1 MADAILVPQ
10 VGQDLTEAK
19 IVALN
24 VKLGDTVAKGDI
36 VAEVE
41 SEKATFE
48 VEAFVA
54 GIVISLPYGVG
65 DLAPVL
71 EPLMHLG
78 QAGETVGAAAAAP
91 APAPAATPAPASV
104 ETATAVSPP
113 PIAAPAVVTGSGRSS
128 PLARRIAAQNGLH
141 LNQIAGTGP
150 RGAVVM
156 RDVAAALQ
164 TQPAAT
170 TAPFALRS
178 NTTLKSLQAGT
189 GTPVVFLHGFG
200 AELAAWLPLV
210 ARIAVQNPMIGA
222 DLAGHGAAATRTVT
236 GFDALVDD
244 MAQRLAEAGITS
256 THLVGHSLGAAVA
269 VALADRGDLDIR
281 SLTLIAP
288 AGLGP
293 WINGDYI
300 TGFVGAKT
308 EAALRV
314 WMQNLVHAP
323 DRLGDAMVRAA
334 FAARA
339 GSAMPGALDS
349 LARSLFEGNTQM
361 FSVQAALA
369 RLNCTCRMIWGM
381 QDAIFKPT
389 DANALPG
396 LVALHRL
403 PGVGHLPQVEA
414 AGLVGRLICE
424 TVRSAS

>member
-24 VKLGDTVAKGDI
+24 VKLGDSVAKGDI

-54 GIVISLPYGVG
+54 GIVISLPFAVG

-78 QAGETVGAAAAAP
+78 QAGETVGGAAKP
-91 APAPAATPAPASV
+91 PAPAAEPQAVVPA
-104 ETATAVSPP
+104 E
-113 PIAAPAVVTGSGRSS
+113 AAPVVAPVGAPDQANTNGRSS
-128 PLARRIAAQNGLH
+128 PLARRVAAQNGLQLH
-141 LNQIAGTGP
+141 QITGTGP
-150 RGAVVM
+150 RGAVVL
-156 RDVAAALQ
+156 RDVTAALQ
-164 TQPAAT
+164 AQPKGIS
-170 TAPFALRS
+170 APAVLGITSGLRAM
-178 NTTLKSLQAGT
+178 QAGS

-200 AELAAWLPLV
+200 AEMAAWLPLM
-210 ARIAVQNPMIGA
+210 ARIAVPNPMLGV
-222 DLAGHGAAATRTVT
+222 DLAGHGAAAARAVA
-236 GFDALVDD
+236 GFDGLVDD
-244 MAQRLAEAGITS
+244 MAQRLADAGIS
-256 THLVGHSLGAAVA
+256 SAHLVGHSLGAAVA

-293 WINGDYI
+293 RVNGDFI
-300 TGFVGAKT
+300 TGFVAAKT

-314 WMQNLVHAP
+314 WMHSLVHAP
-323 DRLGDAMVRAA
+323 DRLGDAMVRAG

-339 GSAMPGALDS
+339 TAANPGALDA
-349 LARSLFEGNTQM
+349 LARTLFEGNTQL

-369 RLNCTCRMIWGM
+369 RLTCTCRMIFGT
-381 QDAIFKPT
+381 QDAIFKSS
-389 DANALPG
+389 DADALPG
-396 LVALHRL
+396 MIGVHRL
-403 PGVGHLPQVEA
+403 AGVGHLPQVEA
-414 AGLVGRLICE
+414 TALVGRLISE
-424 TVRSAS
+424 TVRSVG

>member
-24 VKLGDTVAKGDI
+24 VKLGDKVAKGDI

-91 APAPAATPAPASV
+91 APAASPVPVEIPQAESPQPSVAPAMES
-104 ETATAVSPP
+104 
-113 PIAAPAVVTGSGRSS
+113 GNGRSS
-128 PLARRIAAQNGLH
+128 PLARRVAAQNGLQ
-141 LNQIAGTGP
+141 LERIAGTGP

-156 RDVAAALQ
+156 RDVTAALQ
-164 TQPAAT
+164 TQPT
-170 TAPFALRS
+170 HSTAPFALRS
-178 NTTLKSLQAGT
+178 GSSLKSLQAGT

-210 ARIAVQNPMIGA
+210 ARITVPNPMLGA
-222 DLAGHGAAATRTVT
+222 DLAGHGAASTHAVS

-244 MAQRLAEAGITS
+244 MAQRLSEAGIS
-256 THLVGHSLGAAVA
+256 SAHLVGHSLGAAVA

-293 WINGDYI
+293 RINGDFVA
-300 TGFVGAKT
+300 GFVGART
-308 EAALRV
+308 EAALRR
-314 WMQNLVHAP
+314 WMLNLVHAP

-334 FAARA
+334 FAARTEPA
-339 GSAMPGALDS
+339 RSGALAA
-349 LARSLFEGNTQM
+349 LAATLFEGNTQL
-361 FSVQAALA
+361 FSVTPALR
-369 RLNCTCRMIWGM
+369 RLSCTIRVIFGL
-381 QDAIFKPT
+381 QDAIFRST
-389 DANALPG
+389 DADGLPG
-396 LVALHRL
+396 TVAVHRVE
-403 PGVGHLPQVEA
+403 GVGHLPQVEA
-414 AGLVGRLICE
+414 ATVVGRLIAE
-424 TVRSAS
+424 TIRSVA

>member
-24 VKLGDTVAKGDI
+24 VKLGDSVAKGDI

-54 GIVISLPYGVG
+54 GIVISLPFAVG

-78 QAGETVGAAAAAP
+78 QAGEVVGGAAKAIAQVAEAQAVVP
-91 APAPAATPAPASV
+91 A
-104 ETATAVSPP
+104 ETAPVV
-113 PIAAPAVVTGSGRSS
+113 APVGTSDQVNTTGRSS
-128 PLARRIAAQNGLH
+128 PLARRVAAQNGLQ
-141 LNQIAGTGP
+141 LDRIAGTGP

-156 RDVAAALQ
+156 RDVTAALQ
-164 TQPAAT
+164 AQPKGISAPAA
-170 TAPFALRS
+170 LRIG
-178 NTTLKSLQAGT
+178 NGLQSLQAGT
-189 GTPVVFLHGFG
+189 GTPIVFLHGFG
-200 AELAAWLPLV
+200 AELAAWRPLV
-210 ARIAVQNPMIGA
+210 ARTSVQNPMLGV
-222 DLAGHGAAATRTVT
+222 DLAGHGAATARAVA
-236 GFDALVDD
+236 GFDGLVDD
-244 MAQRLAEAGITS
+244 MAQRLADAGIS
-256 THLVGHSLGAAVA
+256 SAHLVGHSLGAAVA

-293 WINGDYI
+293 WVNGDFI
-300 TGFVGAKT
+300 TGFVAAKT

-314 WMQNLVHAP
+314 WMQNLVYAP

-339 GSAMPGALDS
+339 TAASPGALDA
-349 LARSLFEGNTQM
+349 LARTLFEGNTQL
-361 FSVQAALA
+361 FSVQAAVA
-369 RLNCTCRMIWGM
+369 RLTCTCRMIFGA
-381 QDAIFKPT
+381 QDAIFKPS
-389 DANALPG
+389 DADALPG
-396 LVALHRL
+396 MIGVHRL
-403 PGVGHLPQVEA
+403 AGVGHLPQVEA
-414 AGLVGRLICE
+414 TALVGRLISE
-424 TVRSAS
+424 AVRSVG

>member
-19 IVALN
+19 IVAIN
-24 VKLGDTVAKGDI
+24 VKLGDSVAKGDI

-48 VEAFVA
+48 VEAFVS
-54 GIVISLPYGVG
+54 GIVISLPFGVG

-78 QAGETVGAAAAAP
+78 RAGETVGAAIT
-91 APAPAATPAPASV
+91 APAAVEAPPENLPAPG
-104 ETATAVSPP
+104 
-113 PIAAPAVVTGSGRSS
+113 PAHVGGEASGRSS
-128 PLARRIAAQNGLH
+128 PLARRMAAQNGLE
-141 LNQIAGTGP
+141 LGRIGGTGP

-164 TQPAAT
+164 ARPAAT
-170 TAPFALRS
+170 SAPLALRS
-178 NTTLKSLQAGT
+178 GSSVKCLQAGT

-210 ARIAVQNPMIGA
+210 ARISVANPMLGT
-222 DLAGHGAAATRTVT
+222 DLAGHGAATARAVA

-244 MAQRLAEAGITS
+244 MAQRLAEAGVS
-256 THLVGHSLGAAVA
+256 SAHLVGHSLGGAVA
-269 VALADRGDLDIR
+269 IALADRGDLDIR

-293 WINGDYI
+293 WINGDFV
-300 TGFVGAKT
+300 TGFTGAKT

-314 WMQNLVHAP
+314 WMQNLVYAP

-339 GSAMPGALDS
+339 SAVNPGALATLS
-349 LARSLFEGNTQM
+349 QTLFEGHTQL
-361 FSVQAALA
+361 FSVQAAVS
-369 RLNCTCRMIWGM
+369 RLTCTCRMIFGT
-381 QDAIFKPT
+381 QDAIFRSS
-389 DANALPG
+389 DADTLPG
-396 LVALHRL
+396 TIGVHRL
-403 PGVGHLPQVEA
+403 AGVGHLPQVEA
-414 AGLVGRLICE
+414 TALVGRLIAE
-424 TVRSAS
+424 TIRSAG

>member
-19 IVALN
+19 IVAIN
-24 VKLGDTVAKGDI
+24 VKLGDKVAKGDI

-54 GIVISLPYGVG
+54 GIVISLPFAVG

-78 QAGETVGAAAAAP
+78 QAGEVIGGATAAP
-91 APAPAATPAPASV
+91 APGAVATAPAEIPLTV
-104 ETATAVSPP
+104 
-113 PIAAPAVVTGSGRSS
+113 AAQTVADGTGRSS
-128 PLARRIAAQNGLH
+128 PLARRVAAQNGLQ
-141 LNQIAGTGP
+141 LDRIPGTGP
-150 RGAVVM
+150 RGAVVL
-156 RDVAAALQ
+156 RDVTAALQ
-164 TQPAAT
+164 AQPKGIS
-170 TAPFALRS
+170 APAVLGISSGLRAM
-178 NTTLKSLQAGT
+178 QAGS

-200 AELAAWLPLV
+200 AEMAAWLPLM
-210 ARIAVQNPMIGA
+210 ARIALQNPMLGV
-222 DLAGHGAAATRTVT
+222 DLAGHGAAAARAVD
-236 GFDALVDD
+236 GFDGLFDD
-244 MAQRLAEAGITS
+244 MAQRLADAGIS
-256 THLVGHSLGAAVA
+256 SAHLVGHSLGAAVA

-293 WINGDYI
+293 WVNGDFI
-300 TGFVGAKT
+300 TGFVAAKT

-339 GSAMPGALDS
+339 TAANPGALDA
-349 LARSLFEGNTQM
+349 LARTLFEGNTQL

-369 RLNCTCRMIWGM
+369 RLTCTCRMIFGT
-381 QDAIFKPT
+381 QDAIFKPS
-389 DANALPG
+389 DADALPG
-396 LVALHRL
+396 MIGVHRL
-403 PGVGHLPQVEA
+403 AGVGHLPQVEA
-414 AGLVGRLICE
+414 TALVGRLISE
-424 TVRSAS
+424 TVRSVG

>member
-19 IVALN
+19 IVAIN

-54 GIVISLPYGVG
+54 GVVISLPYAVG

-78 QAGETVGAAAAAP
+78 KAGETVGTAASVPVP
-91 APAPAATPAPASV
+91 APIETSQVQTMQPGVGQAATN
-104 ETATAVSPP
+104 
-113 PIAAPAVVTGSGRSS
+113 GSGRSS
-128 PLARRIAAQNGLH
+128 PLARRVAAQNGLQ

-156 RDVAAALQ
+156 RDVTAALQ
-164 TQPAAT
+164 AQSAAI

-178 NTTLKSLQAGT
+178 DTTLKSLQAGT

-210 ARIAVQNPMIGA
+210 ARISVQNPMLGA
-222 DLAGHGAAATRTVT
+222 DLAGHGAVAARAAA
-236 GFDALVDD
+236 GFDALVDA
-244 MAQRLAEAGITS
+244 MAQRLGEAGITS
-256 THLVGHSLGAAVA
+256 AHLVGHSLGAAVA

-281 SLTLIAP
+281 SMTLIAP

-293 WINGDYI
+293 WINGDFVA
-300 TGFVGAKT
+300 GFVGART

-323 DRLGDAMVRAA
+323 DRLSDAMVRAA
-334 FAARA
+334 FAARTGPNA
-339 GSAMPGALDS
+339 TSALAAL
-349 LARSLFEGNTQM
+349 AHTLFEGNTQL
-361 FSVQAALA
+361 FSITAALK
-369 RLNCTCRMIWGM
+369 RLSCTSRVIFGM
-381 QDAIFKPT
+381 QDAIFRPS
-389 DANALPG
+389 DADGLPG
-396 LVALHRL
+396 TVAVHRL
-403 PGVGHLPQVEA
+403 KGVGHLPQVEA
-414 AGLVGRLICE
+414 TTAVGRLIAE
-424 TVRSAS
+424 TIRSVA

>member
-54 GIVISLPYGVG
+54 GIVISLPYAVG

-78 QAGETVGAAAAAP
+78 QAGETVGVAAAAP
-91 APAPAATPAPASV
+91 APAASPVPVEIPQAESPQPSVAPAMES
-104 ETATAVSPP
+104 
-113 PIAAPAVVTGSGRSS
+113 GNGRSS
-128 PLARRIAAQNGLH
+128 PLARRVAAQNGLQ
-141 LNQIAGTGP
+141 LDRIAGTGP
-150 RGAVVM
+150 RGAVVL
-156 RDVAAALQ
+156 RDVTAALQ
-164 TQPAAT
+164 AQPAAT
-170 TAPFALRS
+170 NAPFALRS
-178 NTTLKSLQAGT
+178 GSSLKSLQAGT

-210 ARIAVQNPMIGA
+210 ARIAVQNPMIGV
-222 DLAGHGAAATRTVT
+222 DLAGHGAAAARTVT

-308 EAALRV
+308 EVALRV
-314 WMQNLVHAP
+314 WMQSLVHAP
-323 DRLGDAMVRAA
+323 ERLGDAMVRAA

-361 FSVQAALA
+361 FSVQSALS

-414 AGLVGRLICE
+414 TGLVGRLICE

>member
-19 IVALN
+19 VVAIN

-48 VEAFVA
+48 VEAFVS
-54 GIVISLPYGVG
+54 GIVISLPFAVG

-78 QAGETVGAAAAAP
+78 QAGESVGAVV
-91 APAPAATPAPASV
+91 ATPAPVPAHALIEPPQAQFAQPDV
-104 ETATAVSPP
+104 GQAV
-113 PIAAPAVVTGSGRSS
+113 TNDSGRSS
-128 PLARRIAAQNGLH
+128 PLARRVAAQNGLH
-141 LNQIAGTGP
+141 LNRIAGTGP

-156 RDVAAALQ
+156 RDVAAAL
-164 TQPAAT
+164 TAKPLPGTPAL
-170 TAPFALRS
+170 ALRS
-178 NTTLKSLQAGT
+178 GAGLQSLQAGS
-189 GTPVVFLHGFG
+189 GTPVMFLHGFG
-200 AELAAWLPLV
+200 AELAAWRPLV
-210 ARIAVQNPMIGA
+210 ARIAVPNPMLGA
-222 DLAGHGAAATRTVT
+222 DLAGHGAAPTQGIA
-236 GFDALVDD
+236 GFDGLVDD
-244 MAQRLAEAGITS
+244 MARRLGDAEITS
-256 THLVGHSLGAAVA
+256 AHLVGHSLGAAVA

-288 AGLGP
+288 AGLGA
-293 WINGDYI
+293 WINGDFVS
-300 TGFVGAKT
+300 GFVGAKT

-334 FAARA
+334 FAARTSTA
-339 GSAMPGALDS
+339 TPGALDA
-349 LARSLFEGNTQM
+349 LARSLFEGNTQL
-361 FSVQAALA
+361 FSVRAALA

-381 QDAIFKPT
+381 QDAIFKAS
-389 DANALPG
+389 DADGLPG
-396 LVALHRL
+396 MVALHRL
-403 PGVGHLPQVEA
+403 TGVGHLPQVEA
-414 AGLVGRLICE
+414 AALVGRLISE

>member
-1 MADAILVPQ
+1 M
-10 VGQDLTEAK
+10 
-19 IVALN
+19 
-24 VKLGDTVAKGDI
+24 KLGDKVAKGDI

-54 GIVISLPYGVG
+54 GIVISLPYAVG

-78 QAGETVGAAAAAP
+78 QAGETVGAVDAPAAAP
-91 APAPAATPAPASV
+91 APVATNQVEIAQPSV
-104 ETATAVSPP
+104 
-113 PIAAPAVVTGSGRSS
+113 APAVADGTGRSS
-128 PLARRIAAQNGLH
+128 PLARRVAAQNGLQ
-141 LNQIAGTGP
+141 LERIAGTGP

-156 RDVAAALQ
+156 RDVTAALQ
-164 TQPAAT
+164 AQPAAT

-178 NTTLKSLQAGT
+178 GSSLKSLQAGT

-210 ARIAVQNPMIGA
+210 ARIAVQNPMLGV
-222 DLAGHGAAATRTVT
+222 DLAGHGAAAARAVT

-244 MAQRLAEAGITS
+244 MAQRLGEAGITS
-256 THLVGHSLGAAVA
+256 AHLVGHSLGAAVA

-293 WINGDYI
+293 RINGDFVA
-300 TGFVGAKT
+300 GFVGAKT

-314 WMQNLVHAP
+314 WMQHLVHAP

-339 GSAMPGALDS
+339 GSARPGALDA
-349 LARSLFEGNTQM
+349 LARSLFEGNTQL
-361 FSVQAALA
+361 FSIKPALQ
-369 RLNCTCRMIWGM
+369 RLTCTCRMIFGA
-381 QDAIFKPT
+381 QDAIFKPS
-389 DANALPG
+389 DADGLPG
-396 LVALHRL
+396 MIGVHRL
-403 PGVGHLPQVEA
+403 AGVGHLPQVEA
-414 AGLVGRLICE
+414 GALVGRLITE
-424 TVRSAS
+424 TIRSVG